1 MGAPA
6 PGFVVLPGWRGYK
19 RAIDRK
25 DTTMQ
30 PMRRAASDDTRAKL
44 FALIKARSFS
54 RRSIALVSGR
64 TSNYY
69 FDMKPT
75 MFDPAGAAWT
85 AELMLDQLV
94 ALKVDYVGGLAIG
107 AVPLVASII
116 MLSHQRGRP
125 IPGFFVRAQ
134 VKDHGT
140 QRRIEGTSESLNGK
154 NVVIVED
161 VTTTGGSATT
171 ALEVAIAEGAN
182 VVLVLSVV
190 DRLEGAG
197 DHFKARGVPFRAI
210 YTSDEFLA
218 D

>member
-1 MGAPA
+1 
-6 PGFVVLPGWRGYK
+6 
-19 RAIDRK
+19 
-25 DTTMQ
+25 MQ
-30 PMRRAASDDTRAKL
+30 PVRIRAKEDRSALSDDIRAKL
-44 FALIKARSFS
+44 FALIKERSF
-54 RRSIALVSGR
+54 RRGATALASGR
-64 TSNYY
+64 SSNFY

-75 MFDPAGAAWT
+75 MFDPAGAAWL
-85 AELMLDQLV
+85 AELILDRLNE
-94 ALKVDYVGGLAIG
+94 AEVDYVGGLAIG
-107 AVPLVASII
+107 AVPLVGSVV

-140 QRRIEGTSESLNGK
+140 QRRIEATSESLKGK

-171 ALEVAIAEGAN
+171 AVQAAVEEGAR

-190 DRLEGAG
+190 DRLEGAAE
-197 DHFKARGVPFRAI
+197 HFRKLGIAFRSI
-210 YTSDEFLA
+210 YTADEFLA